1 MKRLLL
7 VAAATFISPVHAGG
21 CDEETIGR
29 VARGGSVV
37 VLDSGGV
44 YEVAPDDTPNTVL
57 WNAGD
62 DVLLCG
68 DERMINKDNGDKV
81 HVTPARK
88 SRSAFGRAAPSG
100 LYATGAAFCRNRGDG
115 PIALA
120 LLRLLFDY

>member
-1 MKRLLL
+1 MKKLLL
-7 VAAATFISPVHAGG
+7 VAAAAFISPVHAGG

-44 YEVAPDDTPNTVL
+44 YEVAPDDTPDTVL

-68 DERMINKDNGDKV
+68 EAKKMIK
-81 HVTPARK
+81 
-88 SRSAFGRAAPSG
+88 
-100 LYATGAAFCRNRGDG
+100 
-115 PIALA
+115 
-120 LLRLLFDY
+120 